1 MTIIEELEKRSK
13 SPSDSVKIEL
23 KLYNLTDNLEKKA
36 RNHLKRITN
45 VLPEFDIHDEKHSEK
60 VVYNIEKLLGNKV
73 EKLSTY
79 ELFLI
84 HLSSFFHDCAMAPSD
99 WELNVL
105 KFTEGTEKFKVY
117 DKPICHD
124 LKEPFKISHAKNVI
138 KENKTIL
145 YGTFADDV
153 KNWLFSPDSEG
164 DLTDYLAT
172 MLIEYQNYRNG
183 FAEQLKKVTNNSEF
197 ENLNTFIRTDYIR
210 ATHHIRIETY
220 INNLESIFGSSF
232 EQPAW
237 GKRLAKDLA
246 LVCRSHGE
254 DISYLENLNTSAQ
267 YYGSESTNLQ
277 LVGMLLR
284 LGDIIHFSFD
294 RAPLELRTSRL
305 FKSEFSFLQWA
316 LKNNGA
322 NYSIENGK
330 ISFRAYCETPEIY
343 FKLHNYLD
351 WIEVEIQN
359 YFKLDRLWSESYKSF
374 IPNLQDTIERTNI
387 TNDEKVFLP
396 KRGLSF
402 SLNQK
407 RIIELLMGVGLYK
420 DKFASLR
427 ELYQNALDAC
437 RCMISEAKSIQHK
450 AEGIIQFSI
459 ERVEDKVYLCCK
471 DNGIGMTKEVI
482 ESYLLKI
489 GNSYY
494 KSSDFYKKQA
504 QWGGSFTPTSQ
515 FGIGLLSCF
524 MLGNKIEIIT
534 KTKEGDFVSCA
545 IDGPHENFYYK
556 TTTAVEKE
564 TILESGTVIK
574 VLLSDENKNISNKE
588 LEKLYLLLEGE
599 PNYFPEQ
606 FDQYKEMYLDWKK
619 HLYRIVNSFVTMIP
633 ENIKVE
639 IMLENGKSLPILNK
653 PILPTNK
660 EFTFTKEDNDFL
672 DFLNSQGRF
681 VRLSTNYSEIKDLL
695 ETYQIDIKSESLQYS
710 TTLTLPKPGAINPDL
725 HSFYS
730 IPKIDSSGV
739 CVDGVFLN
747 NTRSISIS
755 QFYSEALYRN
765 GILNFIGEN
774 KPQLTVDRTSLVSYP
789 PEYEKIAEDI
799 SKQLIQEVISITR
812 QHISKYNLKEG
823 EMEYDLLWK
832 FVFEKI
838 GFADSIFINELS
850 YTDYGNILWNG
861 IEKATNEKIS
871 IKDFLKK
878 KNVEFKDFTLSTL
891 DKLTEKLIL
900 FKLFSATKILVT
912 NDSIKCV
919 SEALYK
925 VPFIGK
931 KNDFDHYRMIIK
943 SDSWPEKYSEFDIVS
958 SLYPLIPETLFN
970 AIGNLEG
977 SKVNDRVRVIHAYGN
992 GITAFF
998 DQDPLLVNEALGLY
1012 TPDSNFYKKDV
1023 NKVYQFDNKRSN
1035 FALMEIND
1043 RYGDRSSKEQL
1054 IITAFI
1060 APRELTDEEKG
1071 KLEEIKEK
1079 DPSYYNGA
1087 TNGWSI
1093 LVTGRLNP
1101 NMVILPCKKT
1111 RKELSS
1117 TLTEDFWKENKD
1129 VKFKY
1134 LNGEEMKKKHIQ

>member
-1 MTIIEELEKRSK
+1 MKIIDELKRRSE
-13 SPSDSVKIEL
+13 SPSDDVKIEL
-23 KLYNLTDNLEKKA
+23 KLYNLADDLEKKA
-36 RNHLKRITN
+36 RNHLNRIIN
-45 VLPEFDIHDEKHSEK
+45 VLPEFDIHDERHSEK
-60 VVYNIEKLLGNKV
+60 VVLNIEALLANNV
-73 EKLSTY
+73 QKLSTY

-84 HLSSFFHDCAMAPSD
+84 QLSSFFHDCAMAPSD

-105 KFTEGTEKFKVY
+105 KFTEGTDRYKVS
-117 DKPICHD
+117 DKSICHD
-124 LKEPFKISHAKNVI
+124 LKEPFKISHSKQII
-138 KENKTIL
+138 KENRS
-145 YGTFADDV
+145 TFYRTFGGDV
-153 KNWLFSPDSEG
+153 NSWLFSPTTESE
-164 DLTDYLAT
+164 LTDYLAS

-183 FAEQLKKVTNNSEF
+183 FAEQLRKVINYNDF

-210 ATHHIRIETY
+210 ATHHVRIETY
-220 INNLESIFGSSF
+220 VNNLEQRFGNSF

-254 DISYLENLNTSAQ
+254 DISYLENFNTTAQ
-267 YYGSESTNLQ
+267 YYGKDSANLQ
-277 LVGMLLR
+277 LVAMLLR

-316 LKNNGA
+316 LKYNGA

-351 WIEVEIQN
+351 WIEIEIQN

-374 IPNLQDTIERTNI
+374 IPNLQDKIERSNI
-387 TNDEKVFLP
+387 TNNEKVFLP

-427 ELYQNALDAC
+427 ELYQNSLDAC

-450 AEGIIQFSI
+450 ATGIIQFGI
-459 ERVEDKVYLCCK
+459 ERVDDRVYLYCK
-471 DNGIGMTKEVI
+471 DNGIGMTKDVI
-482 ESYLLKI
+482 ENYLLKI

-524 MLGNKIEIIT
+524 MLGNKLEIIT

-556 TTTAVEKE
+556 TTTSVEKE
-564 TILESGTVIK
+564 MILESGTVVK
-574 VLLSDENKNISNKE
+574 VQLSDENKNISTKE
-588 LEKLYLLLEGE
+588 LEKLFLLLEGE
-599 PNYFPEQ
+599 PSYFPEE
-606 FDQYKEMYLDWKK
+606 FEQYKELYSDWKT
-619 HLYRIVNSFVTMIP
+619 HLYRIINSFVSVIP
-633 ENIKVE
+633 ENITVDVA
-639 IMLENGKSLPILNK
+639 LDNGEYLPILNK

-660 EFTFTKEDNDFL
+660 KFVFTKEDLDFL

-681 VRLSTNYSEIKDLL
+681 VKLSANYSEIKDSL
-695 ETYQIDIKSESLQYS
+695 ETYEIDIKSEALQYR

-725 HSFYS
+725 HAFYS
-730 IPKIDSSGV
+730 LPKIGSSDV
-739 CVDGVFLN
+739 CLDGVSLS
-747 NTRSISIS
+747 NTNSISIS
-755 QFYSEALYRN
+755 HFYSDALHRN

-774 KPQLTVDRTSLVSYP
+774 KPQVTVDRTSLVSYP
-789 PEYEKIAEDI
+789 AEYEKIAEDV
-799 SKQLIQEVISITR
+799 SKKFIQEVIAITR
-812 QHISKYNLKEG
+812 QHISKYDLKEG
-823 EMEYDLLWK
+823 EIEYDLLWK
-832 FVFEKI
+832 FIFDKI

-850 YTDYGNILWNG
+850 YTDYGNILWKG
-861 IEKATNEKIS
+861 IEKLTNEKIS
-871 IKDFLKK
+871 IKTFLKRTTL
-878 KNVEFKDFTLSTL
+878 EFRNFKLSAV

-900 FKLFSATKILVT
+900 FKLFSATKIDVT
-912 NDSIKCV
+912 NDSVKCE
-919 SEALYK
+919 SENLYK

-931 KNDFDHYRMIIK
+931 KNDLDHNKILIK
-943 SDSWPEKYSEFDIVS
+943 ADSWPEKYSEFDIVS
-958 SLYPLIPETLFN
+958 TLFPLIPENLFN
-970 AIGNLEG
+970 SISNYDGR
-977 SKVNDRVRVIHAYGN
+977 KVNERVKVVHAYGN

-998 DQDPLLVNEALGLY
+998 DQDPVLVNETLGLY
-1012 TPDSNFYKKDV
+1012 TPESSFFEREV
-1023 NKVYQFDNKRSN
+1023 NRVYQFHNKRAT
-1035 FALMEIND
+1035 FGLMEIND
-1043 RYGDRSSKEQL
+1043 RHRDRNSKRQFV
-1054 IITAFI
+1054 ITAFV
-1060 APRELTDEEKG
+1060 APRDLIDVEKE
-1071 KLEEIKEK
+1071 KLEKIKTK
-1079 DPSYYNGA
+1079 DPSYYNGV

-1093 LVTGRLNP
+1093 LVTGSRSH
-1101 NMVILPCKKT
+1101 NMVILSGKKS

-1117 TLTEDFWKENKD
+1117 SLPDEFWEENKEI
-1129 VKFKY
+1129 KFLY
-1134 LNGEEMKKKHIQ
+1134 LTGEEMKRGH

>member
-1 MTIIEELEKRSK
+1 MKITEELEKRSI

-23 KLYNLTDNLEKKA
+23 KLYNLADDLEKKA
-36 RNHLKRITN
+36 RNHLKRIIN
-45 VLPEFDIHDEKHSEK
+45 VLPEFDIHDERHSEK
-60 VVYNIEKLLGNKV
+60 VIFNIEKLVADNIQ
-73 EKLSTY
+73 KLSTY
-79 ELFLI
+79 ELFLLQ
-84 HLSSFFHDCAMAPSD
+84 LSSFFHDCAMAPSD

-105 KFTEGTEKFKVY
+105 KFTEGTAKFNVN
-117 DKPICHD
+117 DKSICHD
-124 LKEPFKISHAKNVI
+124 LKEPFKISHSKEFVKN
-138 KENKTIL
+138 NKNNF
-145 YGTFADDV
+145 YGTFDNDV
-153 KNWLFSPDSEG
+153 KKWLFSPDSEEE
-164 DLTDYLAT
+164 LINYLAS

-183 FAEQLKKVTNNSEF
+183 FAEQLRKISSKEDF
-197 ENLNTFIRTDYIR
+197 ENLNIFIRTDYIR
-210 ATHHIRIETY
+210 ATHHIRIESY
-220 INNLESIFGSSF
+220 VNNLESLFGNSF

-254 DISYLENLNTSAQ
+254 DISYLESFNTSAQ
-267 YYGSESTNLQ
+267 YYGSESANLQ
-277 LVGMLLR
+277 LVAMLLR
-284 LGDIIHFSFD
+284 LGDIIHFSYD

-305 FKSEFSFLQWA
+305 FKFEFSFLQWA

-343 FKLHNYLD
+343 FKLHDYLD

-359 YFKLDRLWSESYKSF
+359 YFKLDRLWNDSYKSF
-374 IPNLQDTIERTNI
+374 IPNLHDKIERTNI
-387 TNDEKVFLP
+387 TNDEKFFLP

-437 RCMISEAKSIQHK
+437 RCMISEANAIQHK
-450 AEGIIQFSI
+450 ATGIIQFSI
-459 ERVEDKVYLCCK
+459 ERVDEKVYLCCR
-471 DNGIGMTKEVI
+471 DNGIGMTKDVI
-482 ESYLLKI
+482 ENYLLKI

-494 KSSDFYKKQA
+494 KSSDFFKKQA
-504 QWGGSFTPTSQ
+504 EWGGSFTPTSQ
-515 FGIGLLSCF
+515 FGIGILSCF

-556 TTTAVEKE
+556 TTTATEKE
-564 TILESGTVIK
+564 MILESGTVVK

-606 FDQYKEMYLDWKK
+606 FEQYKEMYLDWKK

-633 ENIKVE
+633 ENINVE
-639 IMLENGKSLPILNK
+639 IVLVNGKRLPILNK

-660 EFTFTKEDNDFL
+660 EFTFTKEDLDFL

-681 VRLSTNYSEIKDLL
+681 VKLNINYSEIKDSL
-695 ETYQIDIKSESLQYS
+695 ETYEIDIKSESLQYR

-725 HSFYS
+725 HAFYS
-730 IPKIDSSGV
+730 LPKIGSSGV
-739 CVDGVFLN
+739 CVDGVSLS
-747 NTRSISIS
+747 NTNMISIS
-755 QFYSEALYRN
+755 QFYSEALNRN

-789 PEYEKIAEDI
+789 AEYEKIAEDI
-799 SKQLIQEVISITR
+799 SKKLIKEVISITR
-812 QHISKYNLKEG
+812 QHISKYSLKEG
-823 EMEYDLLWK
+823 ELEYDLLWK
-832 FVFEKI
+832 FIFEKV

-850 YTDYGNILWNG
+850 YTDYGDILWTG
-861 IEKATNEKIS
+861 IERATKEKIS

-878 KNVEFKDFTLSTL
+878 KSLEFKDFNLSSL

-900 FKLFSATKILVT
+900 FKLFSANKIDVT
-912 NDSIKCV
+912 NDIVKCE

-925 VPFIGK
+925 VPFLSK
-931 KNDFDHYRMIIK
+931 KNDLDFNKILIK
-943 SDSWPEKYSEFDIVS
+943 SDSWAEKYSEFDIVS
-958 SLYPLIPETLFN
+958 SLFPLIPESLFN
-970 AIGNLEG
+970 AIGNFDG
-977 SKVNDRVRVIHAYGN
+977 TKVNDRVKVVHGYSN

-998 DQDPLLVNEALGLY
+998 DQDPVLVSETLGLY
-1012 TPDSNFYKKDV
+1012 TADSSPFDKNV
-1023 NKVYQFDNKRSN
+1023 NSVYQFDKKRAN
-1035 FALMEIND
+1035 FGLMEIND
-1043 RYGDRSSKEQL
+1043 RFGKRDAKEQ
-1054 IITAFI
+1054 IVISAFI
-1060 APRELTDEEKG
+1060 TSRELNEVEKE
-1071 KLEEIKEK
+1071 KLEQIKDK
-1079 DPSYYNGA
+1079 DKSYYDGVI
-1087 TNGWSI
+1087 NGWSI
-1093 LVTGRLNP
+1093 LVTGSRNH
-1101 NMVILPCKKT
+1101 NMVILPGKKS

-1117 TLTEDFWKENKD
+1117 ALPNEFWEENKN

-1134 LNGEEMKKKHIQ
+1134 LNGVEMKK

>member
-13 SPSDSVKIEL
+13 KPSDSVKIEL
-23 KLYNLTDNLEKKA
+23 KLYNLADDLEKKA

-45 VLPEFDIHDEKHSEK
+45 VLPEFDIHDEKHSER
-60 VVYNIEKLLGNKV
+60 VVFNIERLLANNV
-73 EKLSTY
+73 ENLSTY

-84 HLSSFFHDCAMAPSD
+84 QLSSFYHDCAMAPSD

-105 KFTEGTEKFKVY
+105 KFTEGTDKFKLY
-117 DKPICHD
+117 DKSICHD
-124 LKEPFKISHAKNVI
+124 LKEPFKISHAKRIV
-138 KENKTIL
+138 KENKIIF
-145 YGTFADDV
+145 YESFDSDV
-153 KNWLFSPDSEG
+153 KSWLFSPDIE
-164 DLTDYLAT
+164 DELIEYLSL

-183 FAEQLKKVTNNSEF
+183 FAEQLKEVTNSNDF
-197 ENLNTFIRTDYIR
+197 DGLNTFIRTDYIR
-210 ATHHIRIETY
+210 TTHHIRIETY
-220 INNLESIFGSSF
+220 INNLESLFGSSF

-254 DISYLENLNTSAQ
+254 DISYLEKFNTSAQ
-267 YYGSESTNLQ
+267 YYGCESANLQ
-277 LVGMLLR
+277 LVAMLLR

-359 YFKLDRLWSESYKSF
+359 YFKLDRMWSESYKSF

-396 KRGLSF
+396 KRDLSF

-407 RIIELLMGVGLYK
+407 KIIELLMGVGLYK

-437 RCMISEAKSIQHK
+437 KCMISEANSVQHK
-450 AEGIIQFSI
+450 AKGIIQFSI
-459 ERVEDKVYLCCK
+459 ERFDDKVYLCCK

-482 ESYLLKI
+482 ENYLLKI

-515 FGIGLLSCF
+515 FGIGILSCF

-534 KTKEGDFVSCA
+534 KTKDGDFVSCS

-556 TTTAVEKE
+556 TTTDVEKE

-574 VLLSDENKNISNKE
+574 VLLFDENKNISNKK

-599 PNYFPEQ
+599 PNYFPER
-606 FDQYKEMYLDWKK
+606 FEQYKEIYLDWNN
-619 HLYRIVNSFVTMIP
+619 HLYRLINSFVTIIP
-633 ENIKVE
+633 ENINVQ
-639 IMLENGKSLPILNK
+639 IALEDGKICTILNK
-653 PILPTNK
+653 PILPTHSD
-660 EFTFTKEDNDFL
+660 FIFSDEDLDFL
-672 DFLNSQGRF
+672 DFLNSRGRF
-681 VRLSTNYSEIKDLL
+681 IKLSIKYSEIKDSL
-695 ETYQIDIKSESLQYS
+695 ETYEIDIKSKSLEYR
-710 TTLTLPKPGAINPDL
+710 TTLTLPKSGAINPDL
-725 HSFYS
+725 HAFYS
-730 IPKIDSSGV
+730 LPKIGSSGV
-739 CVDGVFLN
+739 CLDGISLN
-747 NTRSISIS
+747 NTNVISIN

-789 PEYEKIAEDI
+789 SEYEKIAEDI
-799 SKQLIQEVISITR
+799 SKKLIQKLISLTR
-812 QHISKYNLKEG
+812 QHISKHNLKESDA
-823 EMEYDLLWK
+823 EYNLLWK
-832 FVFEKI
+832 FIFDKVA
-838 GFADSIFINELS
+838 FADSIFINQLS
-850 YTDYGNILWNG
+850 HTDYGDILWLG

-871 IKDFLKK
+871 IKDFIKR
-878 KNVEFKDFTLSTL
+878 KNFEFKDFKLSAL

-900 FKLFSATKILVT
+900 FKLFSATKIIVT
-912 NDSIKCV
+912 DNSVLCESDTLNK
-919 SEALYK
+919 L
-925 VPFIGK
+925 PFIGK
-931 KNDFDHYRMIIK
+931 NYDLDYNKILIK
-943 SDSWPEKYSEFDIVS
+943 SDKWSEKYIEFDIVS
-958 SLYPLIPETLFN
+958 SLFPLIPENLFN
-970 AIGNLEG
+970 AISNYEG
-977 SKVNDRVRVIHAYGN
+977 TKMKDRVKLVHAYGN

-998 DQDPLLVNEALGLY
+998 DQDPLLVNEKLGLY
-1012 TPDSNFYKKDV
+1012 TSDSGIFETDN
-1023 NKVYQFDNKRSN
+1023 NRVYQFDKKRST
-1035 FALMEIND
+1035 FGLMEINE
-1043 RYGDRSSKEQL
+1043 RYGDRDSKQQ
-1054 IITAFI
+1054 IVITAYI
-1060 APRELTDEEKG
+1060 APRQLTDVEIE
-1071 KLEEIKEK
+1071 KLEKIKEQ
-1079 DPSYYNGA
+1079 DQSYYNGV

-1093 LVTGRLNP
+1093 LVTGKQKH
-1101 NMVILPCKKT
+1101 NMVIIPSMKS
-1111 RKELSS
+1111 RKELESA
-1117 TLTEDFWKENKD
+1117 LPCEFWEENKNIE
-1129 VKFKY
+1129 FKY
-1134 LNGEEMKKKHIQ
+1134 LNGEKMTNHS

>member
-1 MTIIEELEKRSK
+1 MTIIGELEKRSK
-13 SPSDSVKIEL
+13 NPSDSVKIEL
-23 KLYNLTDNLEKKA
+23 KLYNLADDLEKKA

-45 VLPEFDIHDEKHSEK
+45 VLPEFDIHDERHSEK
-60 VVYNIEKLLGNKV
+60 VVFNIEKLLADNV
-73 EKLSTY
+73 EKLSIY
-79 ELFLI
+79 ELFLLQ
-84 HLSSFFHDCAMAPSD
+84 LSSFFHDCAMAPSD

-105 KFTEGTEKFKVY
+105 KFTEGTDKFKVY
-117 DKPICHD
+117 DKSICHD
-124 LKEPFKISHAKNVI
+124 LKEPFKISHAKNVV
-138 KENKTIL
+138 KENKNTI
-145 YGTFADDV
+145 YGTFDGDV
-153 KNWLFSPDSEG
+153 KSWLFSPSIEDE
-164 DLTDYLAT
+164 LIDYLAS
-172 MLIEYQNYRNG
+172 MLIEYQNHRNG
-183 FAEQLKKVTNNSEF
+183 FAEQLRKVTNDNDF
-197 ENLNTFIRTDYIR
+197 ETLNTFIRTDYIR
-210 ATHHIRIETY
+210 ATHHIRIQTY
-220 INNLESIFGSSF
+220 VNNLESIFGNSF

-246 LVCRSHGE
+246 LICRSHGE
-254 DISYLENLNTSAQ
+254 DISYLENFNTSAQ

-277 LVGMLLR
+277 LVAILLR
-284 LGDIIHFSFD
+284 LGDIIHFSYD

-305 FKSEFSFLQWA
+305 FKFEFSFLQWA

-343 FKLHNYLD
+343 FKLHDYLD

-359 YFKLDRLWSESYKSF
+359 YFKLDRLWNEPYKSF
-374 IPNLQDTIERTNI
+374 IPNLHDKIERTNI

-437 RCMISEAKSIQHK
+437 RCMISEANAIQHK
-450 AEGIIQFSI
+450 ATGIIQFSI
-459 ERVEDKVYLCCK
+459 ERVDEKVYLCCR
-471 DNGIGMTKEVI
+471 DNGIGMTKDVI
-482 ESYLLKI
+482 ENYLLKI

-494 KSSDFYKKQA
+494 KSSDFFKKQA
-504 QWGGSFTPTSQ
+504 EWGGSFTPTSQ
-515 FGIGLLSCF
+515 FGIGILSCF

-556 TTTAVEKE
+556 TTTATEKE
-564 TILESGTVIK
+564 MILESGTVVK

-606 FDQYKEMYLDWKK
+606 FEQYKEMYLDWKK
-619 HLYRIVNSFVTMIP
+619 HLYRIVNSFVTIIP
-633 ENIKVE
+633 ENINVE
-639 IMLENGKSLPILNK
+639 IVLVNGKRLPILNK
-653 PILPTNK
+653 PILPTDK
-660 EFTFTKEDNDFL
+660 EFTFTKEDLNFL

-681 VRLSTNYSEIKDLL
+681 VKLNTNYSEIKDSL
-695 ETYQIDIKSESLQYS
+695 ETYEIDIKSESLQYR

-725 HSFYS
+725 HAFYS
-730 IPKIDSSGV
+730 LPKIGSSGV
-739 CVDGVFLN
+739 CVDGVSLS
-747 NTRSISIS
+747 NTNMISIS

-789 PEYEKIAEDI
+789 AEYEIIAEDI
-799 SKQLIQEVISITR
+799 SKKLIKEVISITR
-812 QHISKYNLKEG
+812 QHISKHSLKVG
-823 EMEYDLLWK
+823 ELEYDLLWK
-832 FVFEKI
+832 FIFEKV

-850 YTDYGNILWNG
+850 YTDYGDILWTG
-861 IEKATNEKIS
+861 IERATKEKIS

-878 KNVEFKDFTLSTL
+878 KSLEFKDFNLSSL

-900 FKLFSATKILVT
+900 FKLFSASKIDVT
-912 NDSIKCV
+912 NDIVKCE

-931 KNDFDHYRMIIK
+931 KNDLNFDKIIIK
-943 SDSWPEKYSEFDIVS
+943 SDSWAEKYSEFDIVS
-958 SLYPLIPETLFN
+958 SLFPLIPEHLFN
-970 AIGNLEG
+970 AIGNFDG
-977 SKVNDRVRVIHAYGN
+977 AKVNSRVRVVHAYSN

-998 DQDPLLVNEALGLY
+998 DQDPLLVNETLGLY
-1012 TPDSNFYKKDV
+1012 TPNSNLFEKDV
-1023 NKVYQFDNKRSN
+1023 NRVYQFDNKRSN
-1035 FALMEIND
+1035 FGLMEIND
-1043 RYGDRSSKEQL
+1043 RFGNNNSKEQ
-1054 IITAFI
+1054 IVITAFV
-1060 APRELTDEEKG
+1060 APRQLTDIEKE
-1071 KLEEIKEK
+1071 KLEKIKDK
-1079 DPSYYNGA
+1079 DQSYYNGV

-1093 LVTGRLNP
+1093 LVTGRRNH
-1101 NMVILPCKKT
+1101 NMIILSGKKS

-1117 TLTEDFWKENKD
+1117 ALPNEFWEENKD
-1129 VKFKY
+1129 LKFKY
-1134 LNGEEMKKKHIQ
+1134 LNGEEMKNHN